1 MDKRKL
7 STSGDSLYVTLSL
20 AKTAETEE
28 IKKTYRKLA
37 LKFHPDKN
45 TGNPEAEEKFKEINK
60 AYRILTDPSK
70 RNIYDN
76 YGSLGLYIAEQFG
89 EENVNAYFF
98 VTSKWCKALIIGSCI
113 VTGCCCCFCCCCCC
127 NFCFGKFKPNVPE
140 DQQANYTN
148 LHNDGANS
156 NIDGI
161 HKKEDS
167 EDDVIVNQPS
177 STNNA
182 TGGAAQHSNAF
193 AMPPPPSA
201 NETTA
206 LNPDGTPTKYSASK

>member
-7 STSGDSLYVTLSL
+7 STSGDSLYVTLNL
-20 AKTAETEE
+20 GKTAETEE
-28 IKKTYRKLA
+28 IKRTYRKLA
-37 LKFHPDKN
+37 LKYHPDKN

-60 AYRILTDPSK
+60 AYRILTDASK

-113 VTGCCCCFCCCCCC
+113 ATGCCCCFCCCCCC
-127 NFCFGKFKPNVPE
+127 NFCFGKFKPNVSE
-140 DQQANYTN
+140 EQQANYTN
-148 LHNDGANS
+148 LH
-156 NIDGI
+156 
-161 HKKEDS
+161 EDS
-167 EDDVIVNQPS
+167 EDDIIVNQPS
-177 STNNA
+177 STNG
-182 TGGAAQHSNAF
+182 TGSSDKMGSTVI
-193 AMPPPPSA
+193 AMPPPSTV

-206 LNPDGTPTKYSASK
+206 LNPDGTPTKYSTSK

>member
-20 AKTAETEE
+20 AKTAESEE
-28 IKKTYRKLA
+28 IKRTYRKLA
-37 LKFHPDKN
+37 LKYHPDKN

-60 AYRILTDPSK
+60 AYRILTDPRK

-89 EENVNAYFF
+89 EENVNTYFF
-98 VTSKWCKALIIGSCI
+98 VTSKWCKALIIGSCLI
-113 VTGCCCCFCCCCCC
+113 TGCCCCFCCCCCC
-127 NFCFGKFKPNVPE
+127 NFCFGKFKPKEPE

-148 LHNDGANS
+148 LH
-156 NIDGI
+156 
-161 HKKEDS
+161 EDS
-167 EDDVIVNQPS
+167 EDDVVVNQPS
-177 STNNA
+177 STNA
-182 TGGAAQHSNAF
+182 STGGTAQHTNAF
-193 AMPPPPSA
+193 AMPIPLSA

>member
-7 STSGDSLYVTLSL
+7 STSGDSLYVTLNI

-37 LKFHPDKN
+37 LKYHPDKN
-45 TGNPEAEEKFKEINK
+45 TGNPEAEEKFKEVNK

-98 VTSKWCKALIIGSCI
+98 VTSKWCKALIIGSCLA
-113 VTGCCCCFCCCCCC
+113 TCCCCCFCCCCCC

-148 LHNDGANS
+148 LH
-156 NIDGI
+156 
-161 HKKEDS
+161 EDS
-167 EDDVIVNQPS
+167 EDDVVVNQPS
-177 STNNA
+177 STNNTT
-182 TGGAAQHSNAF
+182 TGTTQQTNIF
-193 AMPPPPSA
+193 TMPPPPSA

>member
-20 AKTAETEE
+20 SKTAETEE
-28 IKKTYRKLA
+28 IKRTYRKLA
-37 LKFHPDKN
+37 LKYHPDKN

-113 VTGCCCCFCCCCCC
+113 LTGCCCCFCCCCCC
-127 NFCFGKFKPNVPE
+127 NFCFGKFKPNVSE
-140 DQQANYTN
+140 EQQANYTN
-148 LHNDGANS
+148 LHKGGADLNDG
-156 NIDGI
+156 IQ
-161 HKKEDS
+161 KKEDS
-167 EDDVIVNQPS
+167 EDDVIVNQPT
-177 STNNA
+177 STN
-182 TGGAAQHSNAF
+182 GASDKMGSTVI
-193 AMPPPPSA
+193 AMPPPSSA

-206 LNPDGTPTKYSASK
+206 LNPDGTPTKYSTSK

>member
-60 AYRILTDPSK
+60 AYRILTDPN
-70 RNIYDN
+70 RNPVNTEIFHGTYD
-76 YGSLGLYIAEQFG
+76 S
-89 EENVNAYFF
+89 
-98 VTSKWCKALIIGSCI
+98 
-113 VTGCCCCFCCCCCC
+113 
-127 NFCFGKFKPNVPE
+127 
-140 DQQANYTN
+140 
-148 LHNDGANS
+148 NDGANS

-167 EDDVIVNQPS
+167 EDDVVVNQPS

-182 TGGAAQHSNAF
+182 TGGAGQHTNAF